1 MTTTPPKCFASN
13 KSNHLATIPIL
24 AFLWTIFLDVI
35 APVLLVV
42 GLGAALQRKFSLDIK
57 TLAKLTVWTLVPSF
71 LFYVIYKSD
80 PEKVNWKVIGDV
92 ALANVVPMFLV
103 GGITFF
109 ILRQLKVPGSAIA
122 AMVLASVVVNAGN
135 FGIPVAEL
143 AYEGSMKLK
152 FEGMDDPAQ
161 GKEIQALCV
170 MVSNLVL
177 WCFGYTVLAVAK
189 GDGIKNALF
198 GYFKLPMIYAIVAA
212 FVCRDHDI
220 EPPAVLLYPLKL
232 LKEAT
237 VPMMLLTLGAQLA
250 KSARWPRWQYVAPVL
265 IIKLI
270 VLPAV
275 TAAYVVMIGVWP
287 WPGAQLVI
295 SAAAPAAVNV
305 LLLTLELDG
314 DAELAADCVFWTTI
328 FSAITATVVLAIVAG
343 FGVVA

>member
-1 MTTTPPKCFASN
+1 MQ
-13 KSNHLATIPIL
+13 
-24 AFLWTIFLDVI
+24 TIFFEVI

-42 GLGAALQRKFSLDIK
+42 GVGAVLQWRINLDIK
-57 TLAKLTVWTLVPSF
+57 TLAKMTVWTLVPSF
-71 LFYVIYKSD
+71 LFYAIYKSD
-80 PEKVNWKVIGDV
+80 ADVLNWHMIGNV
-92 ALANVVPMFLV
+92 ALANVVPMLIV
-103 GGITFF
+103 GGITYFV
-109 ILRQLKVPGSAIA
+109 LRKLNVPGPAIA
-122 AMVLASVVVNAGN
+122 AMVLSAVVVNAGN

-152 FEGMDDPAQ
+152 FKGMQEAKE

-170 MVSNLVL
+170 MVSNLML
-177 WCFGYTVLAVAK
+177 WCFGYTILAIAK
-189 GDGIKNALF
+189 GNGIKKALF

-212 FVCRDHDI
+212 FVCRDNKI
-220 EPPAVLLYPLKL
+220 ELPVTIEKPLELLYN
-232 LKEAT
+232 AT
-237 VPMMLLTLGAQLA
+237 VPIMLLTLGAQLA

-275 TAAYVVMIGVWP
+275 TAVYVVMIGVWP

-314 DAELAADCVFWTTI
+314 DADLAADCVFWTTI
-328 FSAITATVVLAIVAG
+328 FSAITATVALAIVAG
-343 FGVVA
+343 FGMA

>member
-1 MTTTPPKCFASN
+1 MWA
-13 KSNHLATIPIL
+13 ATIFAL
-24 AFLWTIFLDVI
+24 SALWTIFLDVI

-42 GLGAALQRKFSLDIK
+42 GLGAALQRKFELDIK
-57 TLAKLTVWTLVPSF
+57 SLAKLTVWTLVPSF

-80 PEKVNWKVIGDV
+80 PEKVNWTVIGNV
-92 ALANVVPMFLV
+92 ALANVVPMFAV

-109 ILRQLKVPGSAIA
+109 VLQRLKVPGSAIA
-122 AMVLASVVVNAGN
+122 AMVLSSVVVNAGN

-143 AYEGSMKLK
+143 AYEGPMKLT
-152 FEGMDDPAQ
+152 FEGMGAPER

-177 WCFGYTVLAVAK
+177 WCFGYTILAIAK
-189 GDGIKNALF
+189 GDGIKRALF

-212 FVCRDHDI
+212 FVCRDYEI
-220 EPPAVLLYPLKL
+220 EPPGTILYPLRL

-250 KSARWPRWQYVAPVL
+250 KSARWPQWKYVGPVL
-265 IIKLI
+265 VIKLI
-270 VLPAV
+270 LLPAV
-275 TAAYVVMIGVWP
+275 TAVYVVMIGVWP

-328 FSAITATVVLAIVAG
+328 FSGITATVTLAIVAG
-343 FGVVA
+343 FGI